1 MSDRYA
7 MSDRDAPS
15 LRPQPH
21 SMMTHHEPPTI
32 LNPMSREEIDEWG
45 EQMVG
50 RWESAPTFACVGG
63 CIPINVEVKFNVYGP
78 ANDGAPIVGEM
89 ESTGDCCF
97 CCPIHQVGLRQWNPE
112 NMINTE
118 KTLGPPSRELAFF
131 VTVDR
136 ARDAEGTLVVTQRG
150 TGVEEGRPMTVTEE
164 WRFSRVRDATMT
176 WKQHTPNRI
185 AVEFRKVSKAPAP
198 LSEQFLT
205 KMQVLRQ
212 YL

>member
-1 MSDRYA
+1 
-7 MSDRDAPS
+7 
-15 LRPQPH
+15 
-21 SMMTHHEPPTI
+21 
-32 LNPMSREEIDEWG
+32 
-45 EQMVG
+45 
-50 RWESAPTFACVGG
+50 
-63 CIPINVEVKFNVYGP
+63 
-78 ANDGAPIVGEM
+78 
-89 ESTGDCCF
+89 
-97 CCPIHQVGLRQWNPE
+97 
-112 NMINTE
+112 MINTE

-198 LSEQFLT
+198 LSEAFLT